1 MRTGK
6 DAQDAHLRPPQLLYF
21 LRHGAREGE
30 DSIPPAL
37 LHCGSAVCG
46 GEAALTSS
54 ASLTNAFAAERI
66 HQLEESN
73 QLVLK
78 QVDIEVIEW
87 GKMTI
92 GLDSRLDDP
101 SIHYGIGSAQYS

>member
-1 MRTGK
+1 M
-6 DAQDAHLRPPQLLYF
+6 
-21 LRHGAREGE
+21 